1 MTDANDAMPAVQTI
15 RNAAG
20 EPEFAALPHA
30 QFEILWT
37 QARRA
42 TGIEAAADAI
52 TFEINRLALIPSEV
66 VHRIS
71 KGEHPVRVW
80 RLHRKMKAVEL
91 ARAAGIS
98 PGYLSEIETGKK
110 DGTFRTM
117 AQIAQ
122 TLGVRLDDLMPVIDE
137 IEVEE
142 HRREVQLRDIAR
154 QISEIES
161 MINGNAGFDSGAVRQ
176 GAVKLKREARDFMA
190 NRSGKFDWLEGVVTR
205 AEKIIDEI
213 GKVETTIVEAVTDSQ
228 KRLSSVFSDQLARSG
243 LFPQGMIPPE
253 KTEKPSDLPD
263 SPPKAEA
270 EAQSQPEPKSEPVN
284 GEGPPAEAE
293 TAQEEQ
299 EAQEA
304 KTPAQENDAVEG
316 DPTATQK
323 SEAKP
328 SWFTR

>member
-1 MTDANDAMPAVQTI
+1 MTDANGAEPGVQII
-15 RNAAG
+15 RSTNG

-30 QFEILWT
+30 QFEVLWT

-52 TFEINRLALIPSEV
+52 TFEMNRLALVPSEV
-66 VHRIS
+66 VHRIA

-161 MINGNAGFDSGAVRQ
+161 MINGNAGFDSGAVRE
-176 GAVKLKREARDFMA
+176 GAMKLKREARDFMA
-190 NRSGKFDWLEGVVTR
+190 NRSGGFDWLEGVITR

-213 GKVETTIVEAVTDSQ
+213 GQVEGKIIEAVSESQ

-243 LFPQGMIPPE
+243 LFPQAMIP
-253 KTEKPSDLPD
+253 KNKPD
-263 SPPKAEA
+263 SPVDQPASPPEPEAKAVDPAADADEDQVEQAEA
-270 EAQSQPEPKSEPVN
+270 ADDE
-284 GEGPPAEAE
+284 EAE
-293 TAQEEQ
+293 TLAEDED
-299 EAQEA
+299 EA
-304 KTPAQENDAVEG
+304 
-316 DPTATQK
+316 TAD
-323 SEAKP
+323 AKP
-328 SWFTR
+328 GWFKR